1 MGLELR
7 RNSKAVSR
15 TLLNG
20 LATTKSGDNTRSMKT
35 IVGSALAM
43 LLAVAFLQVRL
54 SAEDTQ
60 SADMRLYPPTTIEWK
75 EGPASLPPGAKMV
88 LLEGD
93 PTKEGTFVMRLQFPD
108 GYHIPPHTHPK
119 TERVTVISGAF
130 YLATEEKLDRS
141 DAKKLPAGSF
151 GYWPAGMKHAAWA
164 EGETVVQLHGVG
176 PWQINYV
183 NPADDPRNR
192 KKSP

>member
-192 KKSP
+192 KKLP